1 MRLTIPILGFTAL
14 VSALPQPSTPP
25 PSFKIT
31 NVVSGGTG
39 CPQGSINA
47 TWTDEQI
54 LPISTSTLLHP
65 QAPVHQS
72 TILTDTPHPRLRQD
86 LHRIRRPHH
95 RHHRVAQKLPAQ
107 PRPHIHPGLHI
118 RRVQRH
124 IRGVCRPRS
133 RRDGRAEEHVLL
145 LRVCGTSTSPP
156 PFNSQP
162 PTSPRG
168 PKPDHRATPL
178 TSKQTSSTLSLS
190 GPTKATFKAH
200 DDVPVAVWSPCGG
213 TALFNVD
220 VSVALAPA
228 GAGRGVL
235 GVARESGRWSESLGV
250 VWRAC

>member
-65 QAPVHQS
+65 QAPIHQS
-72 TILTDTPHPRLRQD
+72 TILTDTPQPRLQQI

-95 RHHRVAQKLPAQ
+95 RHHRVAQELPAQ
-107 PRPHIHPGLHI
+107 PRPHLHPGLHI

-156 PFNSQP
+156 PFNPPAPAAPSQTTARP
-162 PTSPRG
+162 ADKQADIQHPQPQRPNESDVQSPRR
-168 PKPDHRATPL
+168 RAC
-178 TSKQTSSTLSLS
+178 
-190 GPTKATFKAH
+190 GR
-200 DDVPVAVWSPCGG
+200 VVAVRRRRAVQRRCVGG
-213 TALFNVD
+213 ACARG
-220 VSVALAPA
+220 SGEG
-228 GAGRGVL
+228 GAGCCEGEWAV
-235 GVARESGRWSESLGV
+235 E
-250 VWRAC
+250 